1 MVQSQD
7 EGQGTSKQPLEFVQ
21 LVEAAV
27 LKMLTFV
34 DAIIAAAAR
43 TNDRSGAMALADEK
57 LWVLI
62 EVHDALSM
70 ALEHIMSPSL
80 SSPFGESTEGTM
92 RNLLSADLAKLDEA
106 IWDTIVEIRNSILAW
121 MDDDVTRCTN
131 ILSSN
136 DKSVNRILH
145 DAFLRVKY
153 VPENENVSLLSSL
166 IIELARSL
174 EEKLAIMSRSWFSDQ
189 SLRFLFLINNSDFI
203 MQQLHRHLCFPLLT
217 LSHKTDGYINSYLQV
232 SWAPVLKCLQDPA
245 TPHCFTRC
253 SPLTKFKSKFHKTYT
268 VQKLWKVPD
277 PDMRKRLRKAI
288 IEKVIPVFTQFLE
301 DNSISTLK
309 VTTPRKVEEML
320 ADLFEG

>member
-121 MDDDVTRCTN
+121 MDDDG
-131 ILSSN
+131 IHPYGSS
-136 DKSVNRILH
+136 DI
-145 DAFLRVKY
+145 
-153 VPENENVSLLSSL
+153 
-166 IIELARSL
+166 
-174 EEKLAIMSRSWFSDQ
+174 
-189 SLRFLFLINNSDFI
+189 
-203 MQQLHRHLCFPLLT
+203 
-217 LSHKTDGYINSYLQV
+217 HK
-232 SWAPVLKCLQDPA
+232 
-245 TPHCFTRC
+245 
-253 SPLTKFKSKFHKTYT
+253 
-268 VQKLWKVPD
+268 
-277 PDMRKRLRKAI
+277 
-288 IEKVIPVFTQFLE
+288 
-301 DNSISTLK
+301 ISCIQ
-309 VTTPRKVEEML
+309 
-320 ADLFEG
+320 